1 VRSKLAKLSLVS
13 LWLGAF
19 TAIFT
24 ALPADSATPFGQPM
38 SGNMTWYNDVGNGAC
53 GSAVDASS
61 QLLVA
66 VSPSWWTT
74 ANPNDD
80 PLCQGVSVQVSYNG
94 MTITVP
100 VADKCASC
108 SATHID
114 LSEPAFAE
122 LAPLSLGNVSGIT
135 WQFVQSSTTP
145 APPPPPAPSST
156 ASSPPSPPA
165 PVPSSP
171 ASSPPSPPAPA
182 SPPPSCHGWTAPQSS
197 WPGWNVT
204 GACG

>member
-1 VRSKLAKLSLVS
+1 VVAAAKDAKEATTVRSKLAKLSLVS

-53 GSAVDASS
+53 GYAVDASS

-100 VADKCASC
+100 VAGKCASC

-114 LSEPAFAE
+114 LTEPAFAE

-145 APPPPPAPSST
+145 APPP
-156 ASSPPSPPA
+156 A

-171 ASSPPSPPAPA
+171 ASSPASPPAPA
-182 SPPPSCHGWTAPQSS
+182 SPSPSCHGWTAPRSS
-197 WPGWNVT
+197 WPGWNIT